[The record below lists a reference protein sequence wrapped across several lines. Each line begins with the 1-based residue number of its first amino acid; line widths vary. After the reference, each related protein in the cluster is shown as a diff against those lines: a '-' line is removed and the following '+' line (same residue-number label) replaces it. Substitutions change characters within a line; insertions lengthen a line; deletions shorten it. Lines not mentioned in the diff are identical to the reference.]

1 MIHAHTH
8 YTKSI
13 IQGRVGSNVAD
24 TTTPK
29 PAPLQ
34 HQSRFPPQQLNNKPF
49 LFSLDNPA
57 IRPGNCLTIKNWYNQ
72 DNFF

>member
-8 YTKSI
+8 YTESI

-24 TTTPK
+24 TTTPQ

-34 HQSRFPPQQLNNKPF
+34 QQSRFPPQQRNNNPF
-49 LFSLDNPA
+49 NFSLDNPA
-57 IRPGNCLTIKNWYNQ
+57 IRPGNNLSIKY
-72 DNFF
+72 FFS